1 MNRHPATLVQVSP
14 LQLRQ
19 GLFFSLALLLT
30 LIAGQLYHSWQVAQD
45 ARAITPR
52 ADLVVKAPTPA
63 ASALIHAKPAA
74 VTAATIDSRTPRER
88 WVF

>member
-1 MNRHPATLVQVSP
+1 MNRYPATQMQISP

-30 LIAGQLYHSWQVAQD
+30 LIAGQLYHNWQSAQNDREVSVRVAHMFK
-45 ARAITPR
+45 
-52 ADLVVKAPTPA
+52 VPA
-63 ASALIHAKPAA
+63 ATPTTLMQLRPAA
-74 VTAATIDSRTPRER
+74 VNTAPTEDTPVRDR

>member
-1 MNRHPATLVQVSP
+1 MNRHPATLVQISP

-30 LIAGQLYHSWQVAQD
+30 LIAGQLHHNWQVVQD
-45 ARAITPR
+45 AQKVAARAT
-52 ADLVVKAPTPA
+52 LVVKAPLPTPTKLMHFGPA
-63 ASALIHAKPAA
+63 AASTAL
-74 VTAATIDSRTPRER
+74 VNTATPRDR

>member
-1 MNRHPATLVQVSP
+1 MNRHPATLVQISP

-30 LIAGQLYHSWQVAQD
+30 LIAGQLYHNWQVAQD
-45 ARAITPR
+45 ARAIPAR
-52 ADLVVKAPTPA
+52 AALMVKAPTPA
-63 ASALIHAKPAA
+63 SAVLTQAAPAA
-74 VTAATIDSRTPRER
+74 ANAATVETRTPRER